1 MEYIGN
7 SEVFEDVKIF
17 KGLKHIDNRGTFI
30 KPFYGNVLED
40 QISIKEILTVTSKK
54 NVVRGL
60 HFQYPPKDVKK
71 LITCIDGKVKDVF
84 VDLRKDSPTYG
95 NFDSIYLDGE
105 VNYSVLVPEGFAHG
119 FLTLSKTAEFVYKTS
134 NYYAPESE
142 KCILWHDETIKI
154 QWPKNIDLIISE
166 KDQQGLSFLNAPKFK

>member
-1 MEYIGN
+1 MEYIGT

-119 FLTLSKTAEFVYKTS
+119 YSVLSEIATVLYLQSGHYDEKHD
-134 NYYAPESE
+134 NGINLESLGINWE
-142 KCILWHDETIKI
+142 VRNK
-154 QWPKNIDLIISE
+154 IISE
-166 KDQQGLSFLNAPKFK
+166 KDKELQSFKNFKSPW

>member
-1 MEYIGN
+1 VEYIGN

-17 KGLKHIDNRGTFI
+17 KGLKHVDNRGTFI
-30 KPFYGNVLED
+30 KPFYGNNLED

-84 VDLRKDSPTYG
+84 VDLRKDSLTYG
-95 NFDSIYLDGE
+95 YFDSICLDAE
-105 VNYSVLVPEGFAHG
+105 INYSVLIPEGFAHG
-119 FLTLSKTAEFVYKTS
+119 YSVLSETATVLYLQSGHYDEKYD
-134 NYYAPESE
+134 NGINLESLDINWGVE
-142 KCILWHDETIKI
+142 NK
-154 QWPKNIDLIISE
+154 IISE
-166 KDQQGLSFLNAPKFK
+166 KDKELQSFKNFNSPWQ

>member
-17 KGLKHIDNRGTFI
+17 KGLKHIDNRGIFI
-30 KPFYGNVLED
+30 KPFYGNILED

-84 VDLRKDSPTYG
+84 VDLRKDSLTYG
-95 NFDSIYLDGE
+95 YFDSICLDAE
-105 VNYSVLVPEGFAHG
+105 INYSVLIPEGFAHG
-119 FLTLSKTAEFVYKTS
+119 YSVLSETATVLYLQSGHYDEKYD
-134 NYYAPESE
+134 NGINLESLDINWGVE
-142 KCILWHDETIKI
+142 NK
-154 QWPKNIDLIISE
+154 IISE
-166 KDQQGLSFLNAPKFK
+166 KDKELQSFKNFNSPWQ